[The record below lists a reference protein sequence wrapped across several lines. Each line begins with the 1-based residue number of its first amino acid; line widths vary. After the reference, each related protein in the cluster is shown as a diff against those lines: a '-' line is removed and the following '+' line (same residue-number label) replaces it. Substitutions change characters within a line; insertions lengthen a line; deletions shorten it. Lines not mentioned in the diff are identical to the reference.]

1 MISLL
6 DPQKLV
12 FPNQNHADED
22 GLLAVGGDLQAERLL
37 LAYQNG
43 IFPWYNPGDPILW
56 FSPDPRC
63 VIFPADLKISKSM
76 KKVFA
81 QQHFSFT
88 YNKNFSE
95 VIRECALATRKD
107 QDGTWITDEM
117 QEAYINLH
125 ALGYAQSV
133 EVWDSENKL
142 VGGLYGILVDRIFVG
157 ESMFS
162 TVSNAS
168 KAGLIYLITNFELEL
183 IDCQVHNDH
192 LESLGATLIPRD
204 AYLSQIQKQNIHPY
218 GLQKLLRHS

>member
-6 DPQKLV
+6 DPNQLI
-12 FPNQNHADED
+12 FPNQHHADED
-22 GLLAVGGDLQAERLL
+22 GLLAVGGDLQADRLL

-43 IFPWYNPGDPILW
+43 IFPWYNPGDLILW

-81 QQHFSFT
+81 QQLFSFT

-95 VIRECALATRKD
+95 VIRQCANAKRKD
-107 QDGTWITDEM
+107 QDGTWISDDM

-125 ALGYAQSV
+125 ALGYAQSI
-133 EVWDSENKL
+133 EVWDAEHNL

-162 TVSNAS
+162 VVSNAS
-168 KAGLIYLITNFELEL
+168 KAGLIYLITNFELAL

-192 LESLGATLIPRD
+192 LASLGATVIPRD
-204 AYLSQIQKQNIHPY
+204 TYLSQIQKQNIHPY